1 MTIYEKKTYFN
12 IFCID
17 KRFDLLTAEYFQLA
31 GFIDNYYLGTT
42 AGSAL
47 PLGYQEYCS
56 EICNCNCVHNN
67 IISSC
72 DPLNL
77 DMQLLKDSL
86 LKNIEIALT
95 LDDIKEIYLLN
106 HQDCGAIR
114 AFLSCSGYPQIL
126 GENNPLEIK
135 INTDLLL
142 LAKANINSKFPN
154 IKVRL
159 GLIDTNGSV
168 ADFNEKFYSWNLV
181 YRGLGVDP
189 LGLWYNYNNNNF
201 C

>member
-1 MTIYEKKTYFN
+1 MTVSDKKTYFN

-17 KRFDLLTAEYFQLA
+17 KRFDALTTEYFQFI
-31 GFIDNYYLGTT
+31 GFAANYYLGTT

-47 PLGYQEYCS
+47 PLGYQQYCS
-56 EICNCNCVHNN
+56 EICNCECVHDNVL
-67 IISSC
+67 SC
-72 DPLNL
+72 DPLNP

-86 LKNIEIALT
+86 IKNIEIALT

-106 HQDCGAIR
+106 HQDCGAIK
-114 AFLSCSGYPQIL
+114 AFLSCSGYPQTL

-142 LAKANINSKFPN
+142 FAKDYINSRFPD

-159 GLIDTNGSV
+159 GLIDINGSV
-168 ADFNEKFYSWNLV
+168 ADFNEKYFSWNLV
-181 YRGLGVDP
+181 YRGLGGNP
-189 LGLWYNYNNNNF
+189 LGLWYDFNT
-201 C
+201 CC